1 MDFKNILNSI
11 KSLWDAI
18 PNNQTI
24 TLDNSFLQA
33 PDKTNI
39 TDMISIE
46 QFDNLTPGD
55 ILEIKS
61 GVSENYVKSQII
73 SIYPY
78 TNNGNV
84 VKRLNFINV
93 DGDLISKSIN
103 KDEVNVYIGD
113 NSTSSGGMA
122 CFTGETLVNTPS
134 GLIPIESLKVGDE
147 VISFNDNTREY
158 ESKKITKCLS
168 HFTNEI
174 YLIYLNNEIIRATY
188 DHPMSTIEKDKVL
201 VKDLKVGDVLVSNKE
216 HKEILD
222 IKTKYETVLV
232 YDIGVEDNNNY
243 FIGESNILV
252 YSEPITI
259 KS

>member
-1 MDFKNILNSI
+1 MDGNSTY
-11 KSLWDAI
+11 
-18 PNNQTI
+18 QTI

-73 SIYPY
+73 SVYPY
-78 TNNGNV
+78 TNNGNT
-84 VKRLNFINV
+84 VKRLSFINI
-93 DGDLISKSIN
+93 DGDLINKSLN
-103 KDEVNVYIGD
+103 KDSTNVYIGD

-122 CFTGETLVNTPS
+122 CFTGETLVNTSS
-134 GLIPIESLKVGDE
+134 GLVPIESLKAGDE

-188 DHPMSTIEKDKVL
+188 DHPMSTLRKDRIL
-201 VKDLKVGDVLVSNKE
+201 VKDLEVGDVLVSNKE

>member
-1 MDFKNILNSI
+1 MTKLKDIDVKII
-11 KSLWDAI
+11 I
-18 PNNQTI
+18 GQEI
-24 TLDNSFLQA
+24 
-33 PDKTNI
+33 KTNEFI
-39 TDMISIE
+39 
-46 QFDNLTPGD
+46 DN
-55 ILEIKS
+55 
-61 GVSENYVKSQII
+61 
-73 SIYPY
+73 
-78 TNNGNV
+78 
-84 VKRLNFINV
+84 KRVYKKRINF
-93 DGDLISKSIN
+93 GTLP
-103 KDEVNVYIGD
+103 
-113 NSTSSGGMA
+113 NSTSKTVAQYYKECQYKKDYLIWQYSSSG
-122 CFTGETLVNTPS
+122 
-134 GLIPIESLKVGDE
+134 KVGDE
-147 VISFNDNTREY
+147 VISFNDNTRKY

-188 DHPMSTIEKDKVL
+188 DHPMSTLRKDRIL
-201 VKDLKVGDVLVSNKE
+201 VKDLEVGDVLVSNKE